1 MVRVVIFIV
10 LCEIINGYVIVSI
23 NSVMRNSF
31 CFIVE
36 LLMVGRIN
44 FGLEMFFNFF
54 WKVGCKS
61 WKKKIIVV
69 LINIY
74 C

>member
-10 LCEIINGYVIVSI
+10 SREIINGYVIVSI
-23 NSVMRNSF
+23 NSVTRNSF

-36 LLMVGRIN
+36 LLMAGRIN
-44 FGLEMFFNFF
+44 FGSETFFNFF
-54 WKVGCKS
+54 WKVGRKS

-69 LINIY
+69 SINIY

>member
-1 MVRVVIFIV
+1 MVRVAIFIV

-23 NSVMRNSF
+23 SSVMRNSF

-36 LLMVGRIN
+36 LSMVGRIN

-54 WKVGCKS
+54 WKVGRKS

-69 LINIY
+69 SINIY